1 MHVGSLAPSTSH
13 PPFLF
18 AGEAL
23 QPPSS
28 LRPHLCTPPLL
39 CGISFAPPLCF
50 APSTLHP
57 PSILRPLLCGDKRI
71 SKTKES
77 KRIFS
82 CKNRSRYSRKRA
94 TFCRNFAN
102 RRSLTSPPWR
112 GRRSL
117 LLLLRDAPAHDLPAH
132 GVLPLRVVFADL
144 ASSTL
149 TTQRV
154 SIAKSCQIS

>member
-1 MHVGSLAPSTSH
+1 MRGRLCMSLRLRRQLRTPLLACGGS
-13 PPFLF
+13 F
-18 AGEAL
+18 A
-23 QPPSS
+23 PPSA

-82 CKNRSRYSRKRA
+82 CKNRCRYSRKRA
-94 TFCRNFAN
+94 KICRNFAKN
-102 RRSLTSPPWR
+102 LIGRTRRSRR
-112 GRRSL
+112 GRSS
-117 LLLLRDAPAHDLPAH
+117 P
-132 GVLPLRVVFADL
+132 RVVRVRVAEPVHL
-144 ASSTL
+144 TNPEHL
-149 TTQRV
+149 TT
-154 SIAKSCQIS
+154 